1 MYMKKKKIL
10 RKILFITVILL
21 LFLFLGGSY
30 YMGTLVV
37 DGSTQLVTNED
48 TKDISES
55 FWEKYGIS
63 YETFQNTYEIKPLAI
78 PSSFE
83 GHTIPGDLI
92 YSPEASKNTVVL
104 VHGLGGNRYTNYP
117 VAEFF
122 LKNGYNVITYDQ
134 RSSGENK
141 AQKTTFGYWEKYDLM
156 DCVSYAR
163 EKGLGDTIGIW
174 GTSFGGAT
182 AVQAAACE
190 NTQDNLSFLILDCPV
205 SSMEWMIEEEMRQM
219 DTGLPLSYLMF
230 WGNLVNRIK
239 LGFSYGDADCTKAA
253 ENIRIPTLVI
263 NSEADE
269 VTPYFM
275 GKDIYDSLGGARKE
289 LWTVPDN
296 KHTDMWLDHNREY
309 CEKVLSLLNE
319 KAD

>member
-1 MYMKKKKIL
+1 
-10 RKILFITVILL
+10 
-21 LFLFLGGSY
+21 
-30 YMGTLVV
+30 
-37 DGSTQLVTNED
+37 
-48 TKDISES
+48 
-55 FWEKYGIS
+55 
-63 YETFQNTYEIKPLAI
+63 
-78 PSSFE
+78 
-83 GHTIPGDLI
+83 
-92 YSPEASKNTVVL
+92 
-104 VHGLGGNRYTNYP
+104 
-117 VAEFF
+117 
-122 LKNGYNVITYDQ
+122 
-134 RSSGENK
+134 
-141 AQKTTFGYWEKYDLM
+141 
-156 DCVSYAR
+156 
-163 EKGLGDTIGIW
+163 
-174 GTSFGGAT
+174 
-182 AVQAAACE
+182 
-190 NTQDNLSFLILDCPV
+190 
-205 SSMEWMIEEEMRQM
+205 MEWMIEEEMRQM

-289 LWTVPDN
+289 LWTVPDS

>member
-1 MYMKKKKIL
+1 M
-10 RKILFITVILL
+10 FITVILL

-63 YETFQNTYEIKPLAI
+63 YETFQNIYEIKPLAI

-122 LKNGYNVITYDQ
+122 
-134 RSSGENK
+134 
-141 AQKTTFGYWEKYDLM
+141 
-156 DCVSYAR
+156 
-163 EKGLGDTIGIW
+163 
-174 GTSFGGAT
+174 
-182 AVQAAACE
+182 
-190 NTQDNLSFLILDCPV
+190 
-205 SSMEWMIEEEMRQM
+205 
-219 DTGLPLSYLMF
+219 
-230 WGNLVNRIK
+230 
-239 LGFSYGDADCTKAA
+239 
-253 ENIRIPTLVI
+253 
-263 NSEADE
+263 
-269 VTPYFM
+269 
-275 GKDIYDSLGGARKE
+275 
-289 LWTVPDN
+289 
-296 KHTDMWLDHNREY
+296 
-309 CEKVLSLLNE
+309 
-319 KAD
+319 

>member
-1 MYMKKKKIL
+1 MKQKKLLK
-10 RKILFITVILL
+10 KILFITVILL
-21 LFLFLGGSY
+21 LVLFLAGSY

-37 DGSTQLVTNED
+37 DGSTQLVSNED
-48 TKDISES
+48 TKDVSDS

-63 YETFQNTYEIKPLAI
+63 LDTFQNTYEIKSLAI
-78 PSSFE
+78 PSSFD

-92 YSPEASKNTVVL
+92 YSPETSKNTVIL

-122 LKNGYNVITYDQ
+122 LENDFNVITYDQ
-134 RSSGENK
+134 RSSGENT
-141 AQKTTFGYWEKYDLM
+141 AEKTTFGYWEKYDLI

-163 EKGLGDTIGIW
+163 EKDLGDTIGIW

-182 AVQAAACE
+182 AVQAAAYE

-219 DTGLPLSYLMF
+219 DTGIPLSYLMF
-230 WGNLVNRIK
+230 WGNMVNRMK
-239 LGFSYGDADCTKAA
+239 LGFSYGDADCAKAA
-253 ENIRIPTLVI
+253 EKIHIPTLVI
-263 NSEADE
+263 NSEIDD

-275 GKDIYDSLGGARKE
+275 GKGIYDNLSGENKE
-289 LWTVPDN
+289 LWTVPDS
-296 KHTDMWLDHNREY
+296 KHADVWLDYKEEY
-309 CEKVLSLLNE
+309 CQKILSLLNSNSN
-319 KAD
+319 